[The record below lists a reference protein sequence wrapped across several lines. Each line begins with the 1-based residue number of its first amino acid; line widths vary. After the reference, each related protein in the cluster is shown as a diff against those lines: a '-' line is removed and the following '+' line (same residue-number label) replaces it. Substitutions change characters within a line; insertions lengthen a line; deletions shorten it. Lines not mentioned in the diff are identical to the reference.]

1 MICQSFL
8 LAYKAN
14 FLSLQFVLA
23 TLAEE
28 ILSRQSHWR
37 MDSSSCSN
45 SCKGQTKIPRDLN
58 PRTLG
63 LLECR
68 QMCLKI
74 KRFATFTWL
83 IVVAFGEAPFRSYN
97 LRPVGGGKTH
107 ISKAGI
113 EPSLQ
118 WSTLP
123 NTPWPLRLKLSNVVR
138 TETCLVVEKREKTS
152 SRCRFLLVRKTAL
165 MENKLVIIKQRK
177 RS

>member
-1 MICQSFL
+1 
-8 LAYKAN
+8 
-14 FLSLQFVLA
+14 
-23 TLAEE
+23 
-28 ILSRQSHWR
+28 

-45 SCKGQTKIPRDLN
+45 SCKGQTKIYRDLN

-63 LLECR
+63 LLKCHL
-68 QMCLKI
+68 MSLKI

-83 IVVAFGEAPFRSYN
+83 IGVAFGEAPFRSNN
-97 LRPVGGGKTH
+97 LRPVGGKTY
-107 ISKAGI
+107 ISNAGI

-118 WSTLP
+118 WRTLP

-165 MENKLVIIKQRK
+165 MENKLVKE
-177 RS
+177 

>member
-1 MICQSFL
+1 MICQSFPI
-8 LAYKAN
+8 AYKAN

-37 MDSSSCSN
+37 MDFSSCSN
-45 SCKGQTKIPRDLN
+45 SCKGQTKIYRDLN

-63 LLECR
+63 LLHCHLIS
-68 QMCLKI
+68 LKI

-83 IVVAFGEAPFRSYN
+83 IVVASGEAPFRSYN
-97 LRPVGGGKTH
+97 FRPVG
-107 ISKAGI
+107 AWI
-113 EPSLQ
+113 EPSLH

-123 NTPWPLRLKLSNVVR
+123 NSPLRLRLKLSNVVR